1 LSIQKKNQNL
11 LNIQFTKIAQLTGH
25 EASVFALSD
34 DKEAKYFLSGGGDG
48 WIVRWDLETPALGKL
63 IAKAE
68 SNIYSLCHLP
78 DWNLIIA
85 GNMNGGVHWIDLLD
99 SDKSKD
105 IQHHQ
110 KGVYDIIRIGA
121 HIITLGGSGM
131 LTKWSVKDRRI
142 LESLHLTNQSL
153 RTCDF
158 SEARNELAV
167 GASDN
172 SIYILDADSW
182 YIKRTIR
189 AAHENSVFKVK
200 YAPNGNY
207 LWSGGRDAHLKTW
220 DLNSDFKLVSD
231 QSAHW
236 FTINDIAFH
245 PEGHLLATA
254 SRDKTIK
261 IWDAASF
268 KLLKVIETIRDG
280 GHINSVNAL
289 YWSSY
294 NNYLI
299 SCSDDRSL
307 IVWDVK

>member
-1 LSIQKKNQNL
+1 MS
-11 LNIQFTKIAQLTGH
+11 NIQLTKIAQLTGH

-34 DKEAKYFLSGGGDG
+34 DKEAKYFLSGGGEG
-48 WIVRWDLETPALGKL
+48 WIVRWDLENPALGKL

-105 IQHHQ
+105 IQQHQ
-110 KGVYDIIRIGA
+110 KGVYDIIRIGE
-121 HIITLGGSGM
+121 HVITLGGSGV

-153 RTCDF
+153 RSCDF
-158 SEARNELAV
+158 SKVRNELAV

-172 SIYILDADSW
+172 CIYILDADNW
-182 YIKRTIR
+182 HIKRTIR
-189 AAHENSVFKVK
+189 NAHDNSVFKIK
-200 YAPNGNY
+200 YAPDGNY

-220 DLNSDFKLVSD
+220 DLERDFNLVSD

-261 IWDAASF
+261 IWDASSF

-289 YWSSY
+289 YWSNY

-307 IVWDVK
+307 IVWDVKKGIG